1 MVKKAVKAKFIDTCF
16 LIALI
21 NEKDQY
27 HQTAL
32 KLSHIIENHPVVITD
47 SILLEMG
54 NALAKNFRK
63 EAIQLFNYIKN
74 SPEVNLINLNETIF
88 QKACQLYALH
98 QDKTWGL
105 VDCVSFVV
113 MREMKINDVLTFD
126 KHFSQAGFNVV
137 SL

>member
-1 MVKKAVKAKFIDTCF
+1 LKAKFIDTRF

-32 KLSHIIENHPVVITD
+32 RLSHLIENQPVVITD
-47 SILLEMG
+47 CVLLEIG

-63 EAIQLFNYIKN
+63 EAMQLINYFEN
-74 SPEVNLINLNETIF
+74 SSEVNLIHLNAIIF
-88 QKACQLYALH
+88 QKACQLFALH

-113 MREMKINDVLTFD
+113 MREMKLNDVLTFD
-126 KHFSQAGFNVV
+126 KHFSQAGFNII

>member
-1 MVKKAVKAKFIDTCF
+1 MEKNTLKAKFIDTGF

-27 HQTAL
+27 HQIAL
-32 KLSHIIENHPVVITD
+32 QLSHVIENQSVVITD
-47 SILLEMG
+47 CVLLEVG

-63 EAIQLFNYIKN
+63 EAMQLINYFEN
-74 SPEVNLINLNETIF
+74 SSEVNLVHLKPTIF
-88 QKACQLYALH
+88 QKAYQLYALH

-113 MREMKINDVLTFD
+113 MREMKLNDVLTFD
-126 KHFSQAGFNVV
+126 KHFSQAGFNIV